1 MHWGWLHNKW
11 GFTSGYNQW
20 WRCQI
25 GSEIVSLRLG
35 QLPCDY
41 LWRCINWNFLFQYF
55 LRQHQSSLRGGLPS
69 FFEVRF
75 FRDHPCMW
83 KTKVMMFWVANL
95 MVLVESS
102 LYFAHLEFTWECI
115 ACTCD
120 AHVSWSLLVTRFS
133 LTCGL
138 LQIPVVHEIKQ
149 TWYTCGILFKYVI
162 YLGYLSWAKVFI
174 FMQWFDRS
182 MVLEKNWVL
191 YMCYSTALIVHF
203 PFSKTCVVLNI
214 FW

>member
-1 MHWGWLHNKW
+1 MFSLVLLWCIEVKCITNEV
-11 GFTSGYNQW
+11 FTSGYNQW

-35 QLPCDY
+35 QLTCDY
-41 LWRCINWNFLFQYF
+41 LWRCINWNFVFQYF
-55 LRQHQSSLRGGLPS
+55 LGLPS

-75 FRDHPCMW
+75 FETIHVCGKQRWWCFGWQTWWYLWRAVCTLH
-83 KTKVMMFWVANL
+83 T
-95 MVLVESS
+95 
-102 LYFAHLEFTWECI
+102 YIEFTWACI

-120 AHVSWSLLVTRFS
+120 AHASWSLLVTRFS

-138 LQIPVVHEIKQ
+138 LQIPVVHGIKQ

-174 FMQWFDRS
+174 FMQWF
-182 MVLEKNWVL
+182 W
-191 YMCYSTALIVHF
+191 
-203 PFSKTCVVLNI
+203 
-214 FW
+214 

>member
-1 MHWGWLHNKW
+1 
-11 GFTSGYNQW
+11 
-20 WRCQI
+20 
-25 GSEIVSLRLG
+25 
-35 QLPCDY
+35 
-41 LWRCINWNFLFQYF
+41 
-55 LRQHQSSLRGGLPS
+55 
-69 FFEVRF
+69 
-75 FRDHPCMW
+75 MW

-102 LYFAHLEFTWECI
+102 LYFVHLEFTWECI

-120 AHVSWSLLVTRFS
+120 AHASWSLLVTRFS

-138 LQIPVVHEIKQ
+138 LQIPVVHGVKQ
-149 TWYTCGILFKYVI
+149 TWYTCGILFTYVI

-191 YMCYSTALIVHF
+191 YMCYGNAFDCAF
-203 PFSKTCVVLNI
+203 PFQYNLVFLNI